1 MEYEA
6 RVALEPL
13 THIVMLVSPIV
24 VHDKMERYFAGELSV
39 QCAQKVQKLLMPM
52 ALITLANQ
60 PAKNVE
66 RFIVQTCGK

>member
-39 QCAQKVQKLLMPM
+39 QCAQKVEKLLMPM
-52 ALITLANQ
+52 ALITLANHFTLYDFQ
-60 PAKNVE
+60 GSE
-66 RFIVQTCGK
+66 